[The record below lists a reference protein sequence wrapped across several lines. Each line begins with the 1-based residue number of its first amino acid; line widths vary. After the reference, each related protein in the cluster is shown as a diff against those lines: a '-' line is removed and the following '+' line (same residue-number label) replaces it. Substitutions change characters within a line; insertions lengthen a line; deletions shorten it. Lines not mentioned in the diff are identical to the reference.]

1 MLKRKGKNTEKN
13 EREKYYQRNGY
24 ASEER
29 LRVKGT
35 WMKGTWNRKDRIEKQ
50 RGGRFFF
57 NFFLNIKSAR
67 VLEK

>member
-1 MLKRKGKNTEKN
+1 MTKKERKEWEEILN
-13 EREKYYQRNGY
+13 EDGREI
-24 ASEER
+24 
-29 LRVKGT
+29 T

-50 RGGRFFF
+50 RGGRFFL